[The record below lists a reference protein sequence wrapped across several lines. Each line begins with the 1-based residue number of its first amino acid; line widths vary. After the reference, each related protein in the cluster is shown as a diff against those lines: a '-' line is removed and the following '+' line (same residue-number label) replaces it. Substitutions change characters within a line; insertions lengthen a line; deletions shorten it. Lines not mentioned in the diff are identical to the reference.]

1 MKKFLFLIL
10 TLSVALIGYSQS
22 IKVAILDFENTSGKI
37 EYDALGKAMSS
48 MLITDLK
55 NNIHPKKVDFF
66 ERAQLNKL
74 LDEQKLQKSKNFDS
88 KTAVDFGKLSGVNY
102 VFVGSVFVLDGNC
115 NITSK
120 LVDVKTSKII
130 LSKEAN
136 GKIETWLQLKSEL
149 AESIANQL
157 NNSVTLDPAYKSQNT
172 TLATL
177 NQYGKIITT
186 MDNGDLE
193 KAEQMRGLF
202 EETNPD
208 FKYFKDIKEDIE
220 KLKQRVAEL
229 ENVTDV
235 LTDAFE
241 LGQKALSKSDYKSAV
256 KYFEKFIV
264 NPGNQEFIENRKLY
278 AYGKLSI
285 AYFKNGDFEN
295 ALLNAIKAN
304 KIYCYYPETN
314 EIELMSLMKLKK
326 NDEAKKK
333 YDFIIDSISFTNEL
347 SFRRENK
354 NELLDWKTMDGLFY
368 GLIGKINKDEDDFW
382 CYEGMPKTGY
392 YSPPKNEFK
401 IKTILKENDIDINLL
416 NQGVN
421 QYEKIEKKLIDL
433 NFPELFSSDQIL
445 GFYKIS
451 YQYAEDLEKRKD
463 YNAYKKHIEKEIHRM
478 EKFGIPCVKGCMDE
492 NQRVPLGPSEDKIKH
507 AQWEKAQGVLWGLGL
522 SNSMQE
528 FYDQFGVLYGNFI
541 FSELIELVRLGK
553 LNEAAPIYRNILSI
567 YVKDRNSFFYSSYWD
582 IILGLRIINEEFNS
596 RNELSITELEK
607 KLNKKIE
614 KRLKELNIPLE
625 NFENLKKVKIA
636 STSGSET
643 VEIDQKVKDKLKW
656 SKNIGITKDGLGN
669 SFQLA
674 NKNTVWQLY
683 KDSVPAYCYYD
694 FDENNGEKYGKLYNY
709 WAMKLLS
716 SNPPKGW
723 RIVRQKDYSNLL
735 NLDSLLNEENKGKN
749 PYQQRLLDLEE
760 FLSMV
765 KFKDDALPFEK
776 SGQYHGNG
784 FCCIDAQLWLWA
796 DDVSEKS
803 SYDKIVN
810 IYKEGE
816 LSFSDYSCRQCYFA
830 IKLIEDK

>member
-1 MKKFLFLIL
+1 M
-10 TLSVALIGYSQS
+10 VLIGNSQS
-22 IKVAILDFENTSGKI
+22 IKVAILDFENTSGKK

-74 LDEQKLQKSKNFDS
+74 LDEQKLQKSKNFDA

-115 NITSK
+115 NISSK

-136 GKIETWLQLKSEL
+136 GKIKTWLQLKSEL

-157 NNSVTLDPAYKSQNT
+157 NNSVTLDPVYKSLST

-220 KLKQRVAEL
+220 KLKQRVDEL
-229 ENVTDV
+229 ENVADV

-256 KYFEKFIV
+256 KYFEKFIL
-264 NPGNQEFIENRKLY
+264 NPGNREFIENKKLY

-285 AYFKNGDFEN
+285 AYFKNGEFDL
-295 ALLNAIKAN
+295 ALLNAVKAN
-304 KIYCYYPETN
+304 KIYCYFPETN
-314 EIELMSLMKLKK
+314 EIELMSLIKLKK

-333 YDFIIDSISFTNEL
+333 YNFILDSISYINEL

-354 NELLDWKTMDGLFY
+354 NELLEWKSMDRYYY
-368 GLIGKINKDEDDFW
+368 GLIGKINQNDDDFW
-382 CYEGMPKTGY
+382 CYKGMSKSGY
-392 YSPPKNEFK
+392 DSPPKNEFK
-401 IKTILKENDIDINLL
+401 IKKILKENDIDIDINLF

-421 QYEKIEKKLIDL
+421 QYEKIEKQLVVL

-463 YNAYKKHIEKEIHRM
+463 YNLYKKHIEKEIHRM
-478 EKFGIPCVKGCMDE
+478 ENFGIPCVKRCLDE
-492 NQRVPLGPSEDKIKH
+492 NQRVALGPSEDKIKH

-522 SNSMQE
+522 SNSLQE
-528 FYDQFGVLYGNFI
+528 FYDEFGVLYGNFI
-541 FSELIELVRLGK
+541 FSELIELFRLGK
-553 LNEAAPIYRNILSI
+553 LNEAALIYRNILSI

-582 IILGLRIINEEFNS
+582 VILGLRIINEEFNS
-596 RNELSITELEK
+596 RNALSVTELEK

-643 VEIDQKVKDKLKW
+643 VESDEKLKT
-656 SKNIGITKDGLGN
+656 N
-669 SFQLA
+669 
-674 NKNTVWQLY
+674 
-683 KDSVPAYCYYD
+683 
-694 FDENNGEKYGKLYNY
+694 
-709 WAMKLLS
+709 
-716 SNPPKGW
+716 
-723 RIVRQKDYSNLL
+723 
-735 NLDSLLNEENKGKN
+735 
-749 PYQQRLLDLEE
+749 
-760 FLSMV
+760 
-765 KFKDDALPFEK
+765 
-776 SGQYHGNG
+776 
-784 FCCIDAQLWLWA
+784 
-796 DDVSEKS
+796 
-803 SYDKIVN
+803 
-810 IYKEGE
+810 
-816 LSFSDYSCRQCYFA
+816 
-830 IKLIEDK
+830 

>member
-1 MKKFLFLIL
+1 MKKLLFLIL
-10 TLSVALIGYSQS
+10 NLFIFLIGYSQS
-22 IKVAILDFENTSGKI
+22 IKVAILDFENTSGKT

-74 LDEQKLQKSKNFDS
+74 LDEQKLQKSKNFDA

-115 NITSK
+115 NISSK

-157 NNSVTLDPAYKSQNT
+157 NNPVTLDPAYKSQST

-177 NQYGKIITT
+177 NQYCKIITT

-256 KYFEKFIV
+256 KYFEKFIL

-295 ALLNAIKAN
+295 ALLNATKAN

-333 YDFIIDSISFTNEL
+333 YNFILDSISYANEL

-354 NELLDWKTMDGLFY
+354 NELLEWKSMDGLFY
-368 GLIGKINKDEDDFW
+368 GLMGKINQDEDDFW
-382 CYEGMPKTGY
+382 CYEGMPKSGY
-392 YSPPKNEFK
+392 YNKPKNEFK
-401 IKTILKENDIDINLL
+401 IRSTLKENNIDINILERGL
-416 NQGVN
+416 NQY
-421 QYEKIEKKLIDL
+421 QKKEKKLLELNDSEVFSSPQILYLFKSSLEYADELRNQKDFNNYKNHLEKEIQRMEHYGLVCDDKKRDL
-433 NFPELFSSDQIL
+433 NKECECDKHYEIVKRSNDIRSKKYV
-445 GFYKIS
+445 YKIS
-451 YQYAEDLEKRKD
+451 SEKHFNELPYTD
-463 YNAYKKHIEKEIHRM
+463 FTEFLHD
-478 EKFGIPCVKGCMDE
+478 IP
-492 NQRVPLGPSEDKIKH
+492 LI
-507 AQWEKAQGVLWGLGL
+507 
-522 SNSMQE
+522 
-528 FYDQFGVLYGNFI
+528 YGKFI
-541 FSELIELVRLGK
+541 FKYFIFCLSDNK
-553 LNEAAPIYRNILSI
+553 NYDKALNLYHEMKSGFIKN
-567 YVKDRNSFFYSSYWD
+567 RNSYFYGFYWD
-582 IILGLRIINEEFNS
+582 IVLGLRPSNDDLESRFELSDEVFEKKLDEKIINELKNQ
-596 RNELSITELEK
+596 NITSDIYNK
-607 KLNKKIE
+607 IKLDNTSFKVIDK
-614 KRLKELNIPLE
+614 NI
-625 NFENLKKVKIA
+625 
-636 STSGSET
+636 
-643 VEIDQKVKDKLKW
+643 EIDNQLSSKDLIW
-656 SKNIGITKDGLGN
+656 SKPICITKDAKGN
-669 SFQLA
+669 NFKFV
-674 NKNTVWQLY
+674 KNWGQI
-683 KDSVPAYCYYD
+683 DDNIPSYCFYD
-694 FDENNGEKYGKLYNY
+694 FDEHNLDECGLLYNY
-709 WAMKLLS
+709 AAVKALS
-716 SNPPKGW
+716 NFPIPGW
-723 RIVRQKDYSNLL
+723 RLPNQ
-735 NLDSLLNEENKGKN
+735 LDIDVLKN
-749 PYQQRLLDLEE
+749 YNTKQRCGFFAGWRDKEGLPYVYHGEE
-760 FLSMV
+760 FLGV
-765 KFKDDALPFEK
+765 NQVDYFWIKDSPTP
-776 SGQYHGNG
+776 NG
-784 FCCIDAQLWLWA
+784 FEIGAILSDEAGTTILNC
-796 DDVSEKS
+796 
-803 SYDKIVN
+803 
-810 IYKEGE
+810 KECF
-816 LSFSDYSCRQCYFA
+816 FSV
-830 IKLIEDK
+830 KLINSKQ